1 MVVGLRRVQ
10 GCRRIVARH
19 SVLGYQGGHKG
30 FRIFVEQT
38 VMAYAQAH
46 DDVELGARFVE
57 QRRLSD
63 RIAHV
68 LPHGVALFVDAY
80 IGLRHCTHFA
90 DCAVDVKIVAAQ
102 DFSKNPALL
111 IRPAQVAMPIF

>member
-1 MVVGLRRVQ
+1 MYRAAAGLWPVTLSVATRVVTRASEYL
-10 GCRRIVARH
+10 
-19 SVLGYQGGHKG
+19 
-30 FRIFVEQT
+30 EQT

-80 IGLRHCTHFA
+80 IGLRHCTPFA

-102 DFSKNPALL
+102 DF
-111 IRPAQVAMPIF
+111 